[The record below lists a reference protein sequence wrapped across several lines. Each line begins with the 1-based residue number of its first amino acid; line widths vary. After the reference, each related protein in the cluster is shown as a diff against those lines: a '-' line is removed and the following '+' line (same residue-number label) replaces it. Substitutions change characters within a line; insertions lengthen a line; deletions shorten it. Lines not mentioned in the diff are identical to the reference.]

1 VLRTLRW
8 RLRSFA
14 NSATV
19 TDLVNQVSRSRFC
32 RRIPLAHRF
41 LCITIGVVLFGLRPV
56 SGQDATAPATGS
68 PDRVII
74 SERAIRHIEERHWP
88 DSPAQGAGKFAPG
101 ITEDSLRQLVGQAVE
116 SGHFRQNSHGR
127 PGQIYEYDFGH
138 PIGITINGRPAYRL
152 RVVLNRWNELITAF
166 PF

>member
-1 VLRTLRW
+1 MHQ
-8 RLRSFA
+8 
-14 NSATV
+14 V
-19 TDLVNQVSRSRFC
+19 TDLVHKVSSFRFGQG
-32 RRIPLAHRF
+32 IPAPSWF
-41 LCITIGVVLFGLRPV
+41 LCMAIGVILFGFQPV
-56 SGQDATAPATGS
+56 RGQDATGPATAS

-74 SERAIRHIEERHWP
+74 TERAIRHIEERHWP

-116 SGHFRQNSHGR
+116 SGRFRQNSHGR
-127 PGQIYEYDFGH
+127 PGQIYEYDFGR